1 VPTRITSPADPA
13 LSELCGKLRAM
24 AIELDTQPH
33 WPAEQLRL
41 CGEYGVYEW
50 FLQPEWG
57 GQGWSDAD
65 VVRGYHALSA
75 ACLTTAFILT
85 QRIGACRRIAGAH
98 CAELKQRWLP
108 PLVRGDIFA
117 TVGISH
123 LTTSRRHVARPVLSA
138 ERAATGFILNGSA
151 PWVTGSGAA
160 DVIVVAATVTNAG
173 EATDEQLLVA
183 LPTSLPGVVMPP
195 PLPLVGLASS
205 STGPLELHDVA
216 VPFAD
221 IIAGPAPNVMQ
232 SGVGGRAGGLETS
245 TLALG
250 VASAA
255 AEYLQQE
262 SKIREDL
269 TPIAAAFTAEHNAV
283 LTDLLSAARGLAPCS
298 NEELRGRANSLV
310 LRTTQAA
317 LTAAKGAG
325 YITGH
330 PAGRWCR
337 EAMFFLVWSCPQPVA
352 RGAMCEL
359 AGLG

>member
-1 VPTRITSPADPA
+1 
-13 LSELCGKLRAM
+13 M
-24 AIELDTQPH
+24 AVELDTHPH

-50 FLQPEWG
+50 FLSPEWG
-57 GQGWSDAD
+57 GQGWSDDD

-85 QRIGACRRIAGAH
+85 QRIGACRRIAGAQS
-98 CAELKQRWLP
+98 AELKQRWLP
-108 PLVRGDIFA
+108 PLVRGEAFA

-123 LTTSRRHVARPVLSA
+123 LTTSRRHVMKPVLSA
-138 ERAATGFILNGSA
+138 ERTATGFRLSGSA

-160 DVIVVAATVTNAG
+160 EVILVAATVTANG

-183 LPTSLPGVVMPP
+183 LPTNLPGVQIPP

-205 STGPLELHDVA
+205 STGPLELHNVEI
-216 VPFAD
+216 PLAD

-255 AEYLQQE
+255 AEYLHHE
-262 SKIREDL
+262 AKVREDL
-269 TPIAAAFTAEHNAV
+269 APIAAAFNTEHHAV
-283 LTDLLSAARGLAPCS
+283 LTDLLSAARGLAPCT